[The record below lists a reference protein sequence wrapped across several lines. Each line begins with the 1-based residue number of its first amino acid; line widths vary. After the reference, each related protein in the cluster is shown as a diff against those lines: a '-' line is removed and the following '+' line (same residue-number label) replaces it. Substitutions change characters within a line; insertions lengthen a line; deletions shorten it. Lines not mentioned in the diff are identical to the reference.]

1 MKRWF
6 ALLLALVMT
15 LLLVPT
21 AFAAG
26 STEAGAD
33 IWDQIAAIEANA
45 VKSKGTVDLETRTRA
60 YEGAVDQIAAAVEAS
75 ADYVPGSL
83 IRNGDVLFW
92 DTVDGQGCGYSPRL
106 RARVAET
113 AIPDADP
120 EAYSGV
126 ETVSYATRGG
136 WPGSID
142 VAVFQ
147 PYYGI
152 DSSFTT
158 QYADEGQSIAQATG
172 GTSTTYLTTSA
183 TIDSI
188 ADAFETCGVVI
199 FDSHGDTDYANGSD
213 YTSQA
218 NTSYLLLQSGTGI
231 TTADQVTVQGPYSTY
246 KHAYY
251 AGSYGSMKY
260 YCVDG
265 TAIANHMTQD
275 SPNGLLWAA
284 ICLGMATD
292 GLHAPLRAKG
302 LEVAYGY
309 SQSVTF
315 TGDYKWEEYFWEKM
329 KAGEDVKTA
338 IAYMK
343 QKVGIKDPYTSDYPA
358 YPIVVSSEDAYP
370 GHGNVDKA
378 QTVYSTW
385 TLFSQ
390 YEITALSN
398 NEAWGTV
405 SVSGRTIT
413 ATPATGYYVA
423 GYEVTAGTAAVT
435 QNGNIFDVRAESDC
449 TVRINFAPRTPAQ
462 VLFSVPEG
470 VSCGNISGYIGDVIT
485 LPSPQGAP
493 VNGAMD
499 FHFLGWTAEQ
509 LDESSEAPAFLSAG
523 ETMELTESSVT
534 LYALYGFFTDGDGA
548 EGQFLKLSAA
558 PEDWAG
564 EYLITY
570 NGSKILNAA
579 VPEGSSASYMGTSKA
594 VTDISDTPIISIDY
608 YLSLVPDGLVFV
620 IEPDA
625 TGAYPG
631 TYTVKMKGEDR
642 YLAVTTNSN
651 TLSTKTTA
659 TDGATHWRLSV
670 ENGSPVVT
678 NVGFPTRTLQF
689 NPTAGVFR
697 GYLAGA
703 YEPITLYS
711 AQEGSLW
718 FTTDPNAISACE
730 EHVFGDWTVETEPTC
745 TEPGVRCHV
754 CEQCGLKEREEIP
767 ALGHDFVDGVCTRC
781 GAEDPVPTVKVTNVP
796 ATGKVKL
803 TWTAVDGAVSYNVY
817 RAFSADGAFSLLQN
831 TTDLSFTHTGG
842 KPNKRYYYKVAAVYS
857 DREGAMSETVNR
869 MCDVAQPKI
878 SVSHDAASGK
888 NKVTWKAVDG
898 ASSYMVY
905 CEELGGWIGSTTE
918 LSFIHADGV
927 PGSKYTYRV
936 MASAKYTAANSAFSA
951 PKSLTCDL
959 PQPVVSRD
967 HVAATGKNVLSWAAV
982 DGAVSYRLYCAETR
996 EGTYKLLRTM
1006 TDTKFIHNAAVAGKT
1021 YYYKVVAVAAN
1032 TEANSAYS
1040 EIKAL
1045 TCDLPRPE
1053 VSITLSSGG
1062 NPKLTWAA
1070 VDGTISYRIYRAT
1083 SAGGTFDLYYTTEN
1097 VTFINSNVEKGR
1109 TYYYKVVAVAANIE
1123 ANSAYSSVVSIKA
1136 GK

>member
-188 ADAFETCGVVI
+188 ANAFETCGVVI

-231 TTADQVTVQGPYSTY
+231 TAADQVTVQGPYSTY

-378 QTVYSTW
+378 QEVYSTW
-385 TLFSQ
+385 TLFAQ

-398 NEAWGTV
+398 NTAWGTV
-405 SVSGRTIT
+405 SLSGRTIT
-413 ATPATGYYVA
+413 ATPATGYYIA
-423 GYEVTAGTAAVT
+423 GYEVTSGTATVT
-435 QNGNIFDVRAESDC
+435 QSGNTFKVQAETDC
-449 TVRINFAPRTPAQ
+449 TVQINFAARTPAQ
-462 VLFSVPEG
+462 VNFSVPEG
-470 VSCGNISGYIGDVIT
+470 VTCGTISGYIDDVIT

-493 VNGAMD
+493 LNNAID
-499 FHFLGWTAEQ
+499 FHFLGWTTEP
-509 LDESSEAPAFLSAG
+509 LDGESSEAPTFLSAG
-523 ETMELTESSVT
+523 ETLKLTDPDLT
-534 LYALYGFFTDGDGA
+534 FYALYGYFTDGEGA

-570 NGSKILNAA
+570 NGSKLLNATL
-579 VPEGSSASYMGTSKA
+579 PEGSTASYMGTSKA
-594 VTDISDTPIISIDY
+594 VTAIDDTPIISIDY
-608 YLSLVPDGLVFV
+608 YLSLVPDELVFV
-620 IEPDA
+620 IAPDA

-631 TYTVKMKGEDR
+631 SYTVKMKGEDR

-651 TLSTKTTA
+651 SLSTKTAA

-670 ENGSPVVT
+670 ANGSPVMT

-703 YEPITLYS
+703 YQPITLYS

-718 FTTDPNAISACE
+718 FTTDPNAISACD

-745 TEPGVRCHV
+745 TEPGVRCRV
-754 CEQCGLKEREEIP
+754 CQQCGLKEREEIP
-767 ALGHDFVDGVCTRC
+767 ALGHDFVDGICTRC
-781 GAEDPVPTVKVTNVP
+781 GAVDPAPVLTLTGV
-796 ATGKVKL
+796 ASTGKTKL
-803 TWTAVDGAVSYNVY
+803 TWTAVDGAESYNVY
-817 RAFSADGAFSLLQN
+817 RAFSADGEFSLLQN
-831 TTDLSFTHTGG
+831 TTELSFTHTGG
-842 KPNKRYYYKVAAVYS
+842 KAGKTYSYRVAAVYS
-857 DREGAMSETVNR
+857 DRVGAMSE
-869 MCDVAQPKI
+869 A
-878 SVSHDAASGK
+878 
-888 NKVTWKAVDG
+888 KA
-898 ASSYMVY
+898 
-905 CEELGGWIGSTTE
+905 
-918 LSFIHADGV
+918 
-927 PGSKYTYRV
+927 R
-936 MASAKYTAANSAFSA
+936 
-951 PKSLTCDL
+951 TCDL
-959 PQPVVSRD
+959 PQPVVSRGHD
-967 HVAATGKNVLSWAAV
+967 AVTGKNKLTWKAI
-982 DGAVSYRLYCAETR
+982 DGAVKYRVYRAFEPDGEFT
-996 EGTYKLLRTM
+996 LLTTT
-1006 TDTKFIHNAAVAGKT
+1006 TDLSFIHTGGKAGKT
-1021 YYYKVVAVAAN
+1021 YYYKVMAVAAN
-1032 TEANSAYS
+1032 VEANSAYS
-1040 EIKAL
+1040 EIRTL

-1053 VSITLSSGG
+1053 VSITLSGGG
-1062 NPKLTWAA
+1062 NPKLIWNA
-1070 VDGTISYRIYRAT
+1070 VDGAVRYRIYRAASQNGEFT
-1083 SAGGTFDLYYTTEN
+1083 LYYTTDKL
-1097 VTFINSNVEKGR
+1097 TFINSNVEKGK
-1109 TYYYKVVAVAANIE
+1109 TYYYKVVAVAENSE
-1123 ANSAYSSVVSIKA
+1123 ANSAFSAVVSIKA